1 MTKKISKTDVLSS
14 LQDTAGNM
22 TYSNFV
28 ELMGVALTAG
38 SDQAESFS
46 YIVSGLFEG
55 VAKCFAVHLSE
66 EDRAQVYT
74 FARTTFESA
83 LDEQFLQNEA
93 RP

>member
-1 MTKKISKTDVLSS
+1 MSKKTSKTDVLSS

-38 SDQAESFS
+38 SDQTESFS

-55 VAKCFAVHLSE
+55 IAKCFVAHLSE

-74 FARTTFESA
+74 VAKTMLESE
-83 LDEQFLQNEA
+83 LDQQFSQNEA